1 VPSVSRSAS
10 RGRRSPKASLQPR
23 SASLIL
29 VERRGPIALLTLNNP
44 PVNILSTPLLDELAG
59 HLLELS
65 SDASVRVLVITGGG
79 DKGFSG
85 GANIKEMVTMDRAQ
99 ASAFSTK
106 GQAVANILER
116 SPLPVIAAVHGFC
129 FGGGCELV
137 QACDFIVA
145 SQDAVFSQP
154 EINIGVI
161 PGWGGSRRLTR
172 AIGVARARRWIMTG
186 ERIPATTALAYG
198 LLDRVVPN
206 DHLLAEALA
215 LAGELA
221 TKPAVALAA
230 AKYAVN
236 QAADPGRLIGLDYE
250 RLLWGLLFDTDDQ
263 KEGMRAFL
271 EKRPAAFPDQRDW
284 TRRRAE
290 FPWERPGNPLE
301 VAKEKVYRPE
311 EELPRPPVSVTL
323 TGPVD
328 IAMVADA
335 YREAGVR
342 AFEAFFALMRNAT
355 ESYQVL
361 ARAVQQS
368 ASPRPT
374 PRPRSMGKETPMD

>member
-1 VPSVSRSAS
+1 MANARRSAP
-10 RGRRSPKASLQPR
+10 RRPTGPKAVPLGGPGR
-23 SASLIL
+23 LVL
-29 VERRGPIALLTLNNP
+29 VERRGPIAILTLNNP
-44 PVNILSTPLLDELAG
+44 PVNILTTPLLDELADR
-59 HLLELS
+59 LLELS
-65 SDASVRVLVITGGG
+65 DDAAVRVLVITGGG
-79 DKGFSG
+79 EKGFSG
-85 GANIKEMVTMDRAQ
+85 GANIKEMVAMDRAQ
-99 ASAFSTK
+99 ASVFSTK

-129 FGGGCELV
+129 VGGGCELV

-145 SQDAVFSQP
+145 SKDAVFSQP

-172 AIGVARARRWIMTG
+172 AVGVARARRWIMTG
-186 ERIPATTALAYG
+186 EKIPATTALAFG
-198 LLDRVVPN
+198 LLDRVVPG
-206 DHLLAEALA
+206 DRLMPESLA
-215 LAGELA
+215 LAQDLA

-271 EKRPAAFPDQRDW
+271 EKRPAVFPDQRDW

-301 VAKEKVYRPE
+301 IAKEKVYQPDKD
-311 EELPRPPVSVTL
+311 LPVPPSPASGG
-323 TGPVD
+323 GPTD
-328 IAMVADA
+328 LAMVAEA
-335 YREAGVR
+335 YREAGLR
-342 AFEAFFALMRNAT
+342 AFQAFFALLRTTT
-355 ESYQVL
+355 ESYRLL
-361 ARAVQQS
+361 AEAVQQS
-368 ASPRPT
+368 SLLPPT
-374 PRPRSMGKETPMD
+374 ERPRSKEGEIRTP

>member
-1 VPSVSRSAS
+1 MATAEHPP
-10 RGRRSPKASLQPR
+10 GSLV
-23 SASLIL
+23 L
-29 VERRGPIALLTLNNP
+29 VERRGPVALLTLNNP
-44 PVNILSTPLLDELAG
+44 PLNILSTPLLDELAG

-65 SDASVRVLVITGGG
+65 SDAAVRVLVITGGG

-85 GANIKEMVTMDRAQ
+85 GANIKEMVAMDRAQ

-129 FGGGCELV
+129 VGGGCELV

-145 SQDAVFSQP
+145 SPDAVFSQP

-172 AIGVARARRWIMTG
+172 AVGVARARRWIMTG
-186 ERIPATTALAYG
+186 EKIPASTALAYG
-198 LLDRVVPN
+198 LLDRVVSGDRLMP
-206 DHLLAEALA
+206 EALA
-215 LAGELA
+215 LARELA

-271 EKRPAAFPDQRDW
+271 EKRPAVFPDQRDW
-284 TRRRAE
+284 TRRRPE

-301 VAKEKVYRPE
+301 IAKERVYRPE
-311 EELPRPPVSVTL
+311 TDLPRPPVSISL

-328 IAMVADA
+328 IASVAEA
-335 YREAGVR
+335 YRELGIQ
-342 AFEAFFALMRNAT
+342 AFQSFLALMRST
-355 ESYQVL
+355 MESYRLL
-361 ARAVQQS
+361 ATATQPSS
-368 ASPRPT
+368 APSPPGRT
-374 PRPRSMGKETPMD
+374 GSKGRETHSN

>member
-1 VPSVSRSAS
+1 MASADRRAAP
-10 RGRRSPKASLQPR
+10 RGKRRMASSEPLP
-23 SASLIL
+23 APLVL
-29 VERRGPIALLTLNNP
+29 VERRGPVAILTLNNP
-44 PVNILSTPLLDELAG
+44 PVNILTTRLLDNLAG
-59 HLLELS
+59 QLLELS
-65 SDASVRVLVITGGG
+65 SDATVRVLVITGGG

-85 GANIKEMVTMDRAQ
+85 GANIKEMVAMDRAQ

-129 FGGGCELV
+129 VGGGCELS

-145 SQDAVFSQP
+145 SEDAVFSQP

-172 AIGVARARRWIMTG
+172 AVGVARARRWIMTG
-186 ERIPATTALAYG
+186 EKIPAPIALAYG

-206 DHLLAEALA
+206 DRLMAEALS

-236 QAADPGRLIGLDYE
+236 QAADPGRLLGLDYE

-271 EKRPAAFPDQRDW
+271 EKRPAVFPDQRDW
-284 TRRRAE
+284 TRRRPE

-301 VAKEKVYRPE
+301 IAKEKVYQPE
-311 EELPRPPVSVTL
+311 KDLPGQPDSLPPAGSVHL
-323 TGPVD
+323 
-328 IAMVADA
+328 AMVAMA
-335 YREAGVR
+335 YREAELR
-342 AFEAFFALMRNAT
+342 TFQAFLGLMRNAT
-355 ESYQVL
+355 ESFRFWSEVAL
-361 ARAVQQS
+361 RNS
-368 ASPRPT
+368 TRSSPPSE
-374 PRPRSMGKETPMD
+374 RSETKGLGTR